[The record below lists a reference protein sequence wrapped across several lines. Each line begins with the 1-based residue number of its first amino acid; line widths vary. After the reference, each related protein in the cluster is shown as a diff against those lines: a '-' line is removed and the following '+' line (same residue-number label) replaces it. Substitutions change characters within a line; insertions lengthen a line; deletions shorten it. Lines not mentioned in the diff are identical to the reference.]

1 MTSIYPPKDIIRR
14 FCSHPDTAEVTI
26 LGQGNINDTFL
37 IRTQQQALVL
47 QRINDQVFP
56 DPQILIDNLQH
67 LSRHLQSQAD
77 TSAGRW
83 EEAILIPARDGSL
96 AVQDNEGKVWR
107 ALSYIHGSISFSH
120 TETLLQAEQ
129 TGWAL
134 GHFHKRLVGLDLN
147 KMQIPLPGF
156 HSLPE
161 YLRHYKQV
169 ITVYSGDTSADIQF
183 CMEIINQEQE
193 GALTLEHALA
203 TGKIQQNII
212 HGDPKIANVLFDR
225 KSRLAI
231 SLIDLDTV
239 GPGLLQHDIG
249 DCLRSVC
256 NSGGEE
262 SHPEQVAFDLE
273 RCERALNGYFQ
284 EAGQLLSP
292 IDRELIYDGIK
303 TMAFE
308 LGLRFFT
315 DYLQGSIYFKC
326 VTPEETLRKALV
338 QFFLLQDIIAKEDA
352 IRKLT
357 LPGDS
362 FPLN

>member
-1 MTSIYPPKDIIRR
+1 MTPIHPPEKIIRR

-37 IRTQQQALVL
+37 IRTKKQTLVL
-47 QRINDQVFP
+47 QRINGQVFP

-67 LSRHLQSQAD
+67 LTRHLQSQPN
-77 TSAGRW
+77 TSARRW
-83 EEAILIPARDGSL
+83 EEAMLIPARDGSP
-96 AVQDNEGKVWR
+96 AVQDNKGSLWR
-107 ALSYIHGSISFSH
+107 ALSYIHDSIGFSH
-120 TETLLQAEQ
+120 TETLFQAEQ

-134 GHFHKRLVGLDLN
+134 GHFHKRLVGLDLA

-161 YLRHYKQV
+161 YLRQYKQV
-169 ITVYSGDTSADIQF
+169 ATRPLKNSSPDIQL
-183 CMEIINQEQE
+183 CMEIINNEQE

-203 TGKIQQNII
+203 TGKTQQTII

-225 KSRLAI
+225 KSNLAI

-239 GPGLLQHDIG
+239 GPGLLQHDLG

-262 SHPEQVAFDLE
+262 SNPDQVSFDLE
-273 RCERALNGYFQ
+273 RCEVALRGYFQ
-284 EAGQLLSP
+284 EAGQLLGP
-292 IDRELIYDGIK
+292 IARELIYDGIK
-303 TMAFE
+303 TITFE

-315 DYLQGSIYFKC
+315 DYLQGGIYFKC
-326 VTPEETLRKALV
+326 ITPEETLQKALV
-338 QFFLLQDIIAKEDA
+338 QFSLLQDIIAKEES

-357 LPGDS
+357 QPND
-362 FPLN
+362 